1 MNNAIKTD
9 IHESSN
15 NVLINAD
22 EAKKLKHDDEKEYLE
37 YIQFINERI
46 KLAAVNDNYVI
57 IRQLP
62 YARWLDFGFERSKAA
77 NRVLQELSGKGFVY
91 SFFYEEKQ
99 FVDMGLKICW

>member
-1 MNNAIKTD
+1 MNVKMETKD
-9 IHESSN
+9 
-15 NVLINAD
+15 VLISAD

-62 YARWLDFGFERSKAA
+62 YAHWLDFGFERSKAA
-77 NRVLQELSGKGFVY
+77 NRVLQELTAKGFVY

-99 FVDMGLKICW
+99 FVDMGLKISW